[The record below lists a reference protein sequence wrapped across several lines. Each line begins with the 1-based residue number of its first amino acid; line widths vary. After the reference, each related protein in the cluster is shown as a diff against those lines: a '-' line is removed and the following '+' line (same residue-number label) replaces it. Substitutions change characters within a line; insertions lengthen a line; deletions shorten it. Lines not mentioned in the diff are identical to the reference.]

1 MTRLH
6 RASNPAPP
14 IRKVVRIIARLNVG
28 GPAIHVLLLA
38 HHLRPEYD
46 TVLVS
51 GLEAEREGNMLPLA
65 KRLDVDVTRVPELG
79 REINFFSDLIS
90 VFKLV
95 RLIAREKPD
104 IVHTH
109 TAKAGFVG
117 RIAARLCRVPVI
129 VHTFHGHVFHGYF
142 GPLKS
147 RAFVY
152 LERLLARLSD
162 AILTVNEQQR
172 QELIA
177 YGIAPPDKIRSVL
190 LGLELSQLANN
201 GADPAVM
208 RRKWGVPPEAPLVGI
223 VARLVPVK
231 GHELFLDAAAELR
244 RHRPAARFVVVGDGE
259 RRADLEAYAAKL
271 GLPAA
276 FAGWE
281 TDLRAVYAALD
292 VVCLTSFNEGSPL
305 ALIEAMTTG
314 KPVVSTAAGGVVD
327 LIKDEGNGLLVR
339 DRDPQAF
346 SHAVQRLLDDPSLAA
361 AIGRHGRASVYPLY
375 DVSRLVADIRS
386 VYAELLAKKNL
397 A

>member
-1 MTRLH
+1 M
-6 RASNPAPP
+6 
-14 IRKVVRIIARLNVG
+14 G

-38 HHLRPEYD
+38 HHLRPEYG

-65 KRLDVDVTRVPELG
+65 ERLGVDVVRMPELG
-79 REINFFSDLIS
+79 REINFFGDLIS

-95 RLIAREKPD
+95 WLIARERPD

-117 RIAARLCRVPVI
+117 RIAARLCRVPVV

-152 LERLLARLSD
+152 LERLLARLTD

-177 YGIAPPDKIRSVL
+177 YRVAPPAKIQSVL
-190 LGLELSQLANN
+190 LGLELRELAS
-201 GADPAVM
+201 GAADPSVL
-208 RRKWGVPPEAPLVGI
+208 RRKWGVPLEVPLAGI

-231 GHELFLDAAAELR
+231 GHELFLDAAAEL
-244 RHRPAARFVVVGDGE
+244 HHSRPDARFVLVGDGE
-259 RRADLEAYAAKL
+259 RRAELEAYAATL
-271 GLPAA
+271 GVPVV

-281 TDLRAVYAALD
+281 TDLKAVYAALD

-305 ALIEAMTTG
+305 ALIEAMATG

-327 LIKDEGNGLLVR
+327 LITDEENGLLVL
-339 DRDPQAF
+339 DRDPEAF
-346 SHAVQRLLDDPSLAA
+346 SQAIQRLLDDPSFAA
-361 AIGRHGRASVYPLY
+361 TIGQRGRASVYPLY
-375 DVSRLVADIRS
+375 DVSRLVADIRV
-386 VYAELLAKKNL
+386 VYAELLVNKGRA
-397 A
+397 